1 LIERYWL
8 AAVAVMDQAATMDRT
23 PVMDRLIESIE
34 HEVGVG
40 RRAHP
45 PARDIAGINVDHDP
59 KGGEAN
65 AT

>member
-1 LIERYWL
+1 
-8 AAVAVMDQAATMDRT
+8 MDQAATMDRT